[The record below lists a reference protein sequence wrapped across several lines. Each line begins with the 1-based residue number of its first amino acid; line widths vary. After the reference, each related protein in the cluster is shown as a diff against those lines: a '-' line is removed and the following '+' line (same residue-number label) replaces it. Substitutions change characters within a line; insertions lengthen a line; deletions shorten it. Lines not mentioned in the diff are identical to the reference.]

1 LVNKSD
7 IQVELIVAHNEK
19 VFFSRG
25 AMTAFSSLALCYP
38 VYPHLFQ
45 PLKVGNIT
53 IRNRIMQSAHAM
65 AFNTR
70 DGITTER
77 DIHYHVARAKGG
89 IGLMVTGNRL
99 VHPTSS
105 TFTRG
110 YPDGYRAEMVE
121 RDRSL
126 TDAVHRHGAKIFV
139 QLNHFGVMGETH
151 AIDDYRQLWSAS
163 NIKSPIFGEMSK
175 SMERSDMDEV
185 RDG

>member
-1 LVNKSD
+1 
-7 IQVELIVAHNEK
+7 
-19 VFFSRG
+19 
-25 AMTAFSSLALCYP
+25 MTNAK
-38 VYPHLFQ
+38 YPHLFQ

-89 IGLMVTGNRL
+89 IGPMVTGNRL

-110 YPDGYRAEMVE
+110 
-121 RDRSL
+121 
-126 TDAVHRHGAKIFV
+126 
-139 QLNHFGVMGETH
+139 
-151 AIDDYRQLWSAS
+151 
-163 NIKSPIFGEMSK
+163 
-175 SMERSDMDEV
+175 
-185 RDG
+185 